1 MDQGEAMAGHA
12 RRDAIMLEL
21 SRRMLETFGADD
33 DNEVQP
39 TTLDYVCNWLENGK
53 TLKSLASEL
62 DAKLHAEVSPAMLQ
76 RVLERKHG
84 EDIVV
89 QGFDAARTRASHQY
103 AEDALAIVDAPAD
116 TQVEVSRA
124 ASRAR
129 SRQWLAEKYNA
140 RQFGS
145 SKDVQVAINI
155 GSLHLAAL
163 QAGKPLS
170 QVLLPSIH
178 ASSIALVDDAQVIDT
193 Q

>member
-1 MDQGEAMAGHA
+1 M
-12 RRDAIMLEL
+12 RD
-21 SRRMLETFGADD
+21 TFGVDD
-33 DNEVQP
+33 DAEVQP
-39 TTLDYVCNWLENGK
+39 TTLDYVCNWLENAR
-53 TLKSLASEL
+53 TLKSLAIEIEG
-62 DAKLHAEVSPAMLQ
+62 KLHVEVSPAMLQ
-76 RVLERKHG
+76 RTLDARYGQENVSR
-84 EDIVV
+84 D
-89 QGFDAARTRASHQY
+89 FDTARSRASHNY
-103 AEDALAIVDAPAD
+103 AEDALAIVDQPAD
-116 TQVEVSRA
+116 SQVEVSRA